1 MVGLARA
8 RSLASLGM
16 TGRSSPIQPAPLYYL
31 PIMLTELRVRDL
43 ATIAD
48 VTLHL
53 GPGLNVLTGETGAGK
68 SMLVDALAL
77 LLGERAA
84 SGSVRPGA
92 AKTIV
97 EGAFEG
103 LDTRTRRAIE
113 ALGLDVEDGRVIV
126 RREVGAEGRSRAWA
140 SGSPTTAAVLG
151 QLGALLV
158 DLHGQHETQSLLRA
172 DAQRDILD
180 AFARAESERG
190 AVAEAHTA
198 LVALRAEE
206 TALAA
211 RRDEVRRRADYLR
224 HVVREIDQARLRH
237 GEDEALQVEA
247 RRLSQ
252 AGALGEQAQRIVN
265 AIEAGEGN
273 ALGALGA
280 ADRALAGLE
289 KIDPDVAGWREM
301 LDAAYTNL
309 GELARQAATYADEV
323 EENPERLAEVEQRR
337 DVIFKLT
344 GKYGATIEAVLAT
357 RNESVAELDLL
368 DTADVDLRALAARRA
383 GAESALRAA
392 AGTLSGKRADAA
404 DRLARGVNR
413 LLPRLGLPGG
423 KLLVSLAALPEPAA
437 HGQESVA
444 FDVQLNLGLEAK
456 PLARVASGGELSR
469 LMLALK
475 VVLARHDAIA
485 TLVFDEVDQGIG
497 GEIGAQVG
505 AALAEVAER
514 HQVLVISHLPQIAA
528 RADQH
533 LVVSKEARG
542 GIATSD
548 VQVIHGEDRVNEVA
562 RMLGDAEGD
571 AARRHA
577 QALLRKDGRTDG
589 RKDGRTGEENDGTTT
604 EGNKA
609 NTEGASGA
617 KTEGRKGG
625 KPR

>member
-1 MVGLARA
+1 
-8 RSLASLGM
+8 
-16 TGRSSPIQPAPLYYL
+16 
-31 PIMLTELRVRDL
+31 MLSELRVRDL

-48 VTLHL
+48 VTLDL

-84 SGSVRPGA
+84 SGDVRPGA
-92 AKTIV
+92 GKAIV

-103 LDTRTRRAIE
+103 LDARTRRQVE
-113 ALGLDVEDGRVIV
+113 ALGLDVEDARVVV
-126 RREVGAEGRSRAWA
+126 RREVSAEGRSRAWVN
-140 SGSPTTAAVLG
+140 GSPTTAAVLG

-158 DLHGQHETQSLLRA
+158 DLHGQHETQSLLHA

-180 AFARAESERG
+180 AFAHAEAERMG
-190 AVAEAHTA
+190 VAEAHAA
-198 LVALRAEE
+198 LVALRGEE
-206 TALAA
+206 ASLAS

-224 HVVREIDQARLRH
+224 HVVGEIEQARLRP

-247 RRLSQ
+247 RRLGQ
-252 AGALGEQAQRIVN
+252 AGALGEQAQRIVD
-265 AIEAGEGN
+265 ALEGDEGN

-289 KIDPDVAGWREM
+289 KVDPAVAGWREM

-309 GELARQAATYADEV
+309 SELARQAATYAGEL
-323 EENPERLAEVEQRR
+323 EEDPERLAEVEQRR
-337 DVIFKLT
+337 DLLFKLT
-344 GKYGATIEAVLAT
+344 GKYGATLEAVLAT
-357 RNESVAELDLL
+357 RDGSAAELDLL
-368 DTADVDLRALAARRA
+368 DTADVDLRALGTR
-383 GAESALRAA
+383 RAA
-392 AGTLSGKRADAA
+392 AETALGAAADVLSAKRADAA

-413 LLPRLGLPGG
+413 LLPQLGLPGG
-423 KLLVSLAALPEPAA
+423 KLLVSLARLPEPAS
-437 HGQESVA
+437 HGQESVH
-444 FDVQLNLGLEAK
+444 FDVQLNVGLEAK

-514 HQVLVISHLPQIAA
+514 HQVLVITHLPQIAA

-533 LVVSKEARG
+533 LVVSKEARA

-548 VQVIHGEDRVNEVA
+548 VQPIHGEDRVGELA

-577 QALLRKDGRTDG
+577 QALLRR
-589 RKDGRTGEENDGTTT
+589 
-604 EGNKA
+604 EGKA
-609 NTEGASGA
+609 
-617 KTEGRKGG
+617 R
-625 KPR
+625 R